1 MEPQHLSV
9 WLNRSAFPRAIA
21 DFERQCFVSW
31 NSTFLERTG
40 YSEDRL
46 KVIKPDQILVLGD
59 GQFPLAS
66 SSGLPSAE
74 FIKCVVRTA
83 LEPPALF
90 GHVLKAWGSLGYI
103 MLQDVELS
111 AWTGFE
117 EGRMLGHEEQR
128 ARLIQMVHDAVS
140 PTMLGAIFAIES
152 LKQIMK
158 AEDLPH
164 AEIAFRASDLLAEAI
179 EKLSDVLEG
188 ARHAVQH
195 QSDPHD

>member
-1 MEPQHLSV
+1 MEPQQLSV

-46 KVIKPDQILVLGD
+46 KVIKPEQILVLGD

-90 GHVLKAWGSLGYI
+90 GHVLKASGSLGYI
-103 MLQDVELS
+103 MLQDVESS
-111 AWTGFE
+111 ASTEFE
-117 EGRMLGHEEQR
+117 EGR
-128 ARLIQMVHDAVS
+128 
-140 PTMLGAIFAIES
+140 MLGAIFAIES

-158 AEDLPH
+158 AENLPH
-164 AEIAFRASDLLAEAI
+164 AEIAFRASELLAEAI

-188 ARHAVQH
+188 IRHADQH
-195 QSDPHD
+195 PPDPHD

>member
-1 MEPQHLSV
+1 MEPQQLSV

-21 DFERQCFVSW
+21 DFERQRFVSW
-31 NSTFLERTG
+31 NSTFLKRTG

-46 KVIKPDQILVLGD
+46 KIIKPEQVLVLGD
-59 GQFPLAS
+59 GQFQLAS

-90 GHVLKAWGSLGYI
+90 GHVLKASGSLGYI
-103 MLQDVELS
+103 MLQDVESS
-111 AWTGFE
+111 ASPGFE

-158 AEDLPH
+158 AENLPH
-164 AEIAFRASDLLAEAI
+164 AEIAFRASELLAEAI

-188 ARHAVQH
+188 ARHADRH
-195 QSDPHD
+195 PPDAS

>member
-1 MEPQHLSV
+1 MEPQQLSV

-46 KVIKPDQILVLGD
+46 KVIKPEQIIVLGD

-83 LEPPALF
+83 LQPAALS
-90 GHVLKAWGSLGYI
+90 GHVLKASGSLGYI
-103 MLQDVELS
+103 MLQDVESS
-111 AWTGFE
+111 ASTEFE
-117 EGRMLGHEEQR
+117 EGRMLGQEEQR

-152 LKQIMK
+152 LKQTMQ
-158 AEDLPH
+158 AENLPY
-164 AEIAFRASDLLAEAI
+164 AEIAFRDSEMLAEVI
-179 EKLSDVLEG
+179 EKLSDVLEST
-188 ARHAVQH
+188 RHADQH
-195 QSDPHD
+195 PPDPS

>member
-1 MEPQHLSV
+1 MEAQQLSV

-21 DFERQCFVSW
+21 DFERQYFVSW

-40 YSEDRL
+40 YSENRL
-46 KVIKPDQILVLGD
+46 KVIRPEQIIVLGD
-59 GQFPLAS
+59 EQSPLSS

-83 LEPPALF
+83 LQPAVLS
-90 GHVLKAWGSLGYI
+90 GHVLKALRNLGYI

-111 AWTGFE
+111 ASTKFE
-117 EGRMLGHEEQR
+117 EGRMLGQEEQR

-140 PTMLGAIFAIES
+140 PSLLGAIFAIEW
-152 LKQIMK
+152 LKEIMQ
-158 AEDLPH
+158 AENLPH
-164 AEIAFRASDLLAEAI
+164 AEIALRASELLTEAV

-188 ARHAVQH
+188 TTHADQH
-195 QSDPHD
+195 SPDSS